1 MPDITSCC
9 ITGSVKMKR
18 MIDKD
23 GVPEAPWFDDF
34 TVMCFSCSG
43 PSETPGTS
51 ESDAG
56 NTVITV

>member
-1 MPDITSCC
+1 
-9 ITGSVKMKR
+9 MKR